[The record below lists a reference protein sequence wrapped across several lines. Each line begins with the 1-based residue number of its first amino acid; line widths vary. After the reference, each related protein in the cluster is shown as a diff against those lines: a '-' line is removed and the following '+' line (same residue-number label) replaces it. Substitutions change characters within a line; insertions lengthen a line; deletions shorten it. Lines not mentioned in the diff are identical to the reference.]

1 MNRTKEGHVWS
12 AKDGSSTGMPCIGA
26 INPPQSYP
34 RGPSEVFDVIVI
46 GAGYTGLVAT
56 RDLTTQGYST
66 LLLEARDRIGG
77 RTWNGVIDGF
87 NYEMGG
93 TWVHWTMPHV
103 YREMSLYSMQSEFII
118 TQVPGGKHDYF
129 TLKSGAGTRN
139 MSHVEEAELFG
150 KVWGLFCDVDG
161 VQATAVMP
169 YPFDTMQNREATAY
183 LDRLS
188 CAERLDQIR
197 ERLSHE
203 EIAMLEAILL
213 QMGGGPLDRM
223 GLLDA
228 IRWWAL
234 GSWTGTG
241 LNDIGLR
248 YRLKYGQSSL
258 ARNIFDHAKETGN
271 LSYSFSTPVQR
282 IEDKNGVVTVS
293 TRTGKT
299 LKARKIICTVPLNV
313 LADIEF
319 SPILPALKVQASREG
334 STNHCNKVHF
344 DVAGDDLISWS
355 SMTSPGK
362 GAICALADNL
372 TKNGDTHI
380 VTFGPSPGMK
390 SAIKLDENIKTVKQS
405 LEHLLPEGQVIKRV
419 VYHDWNAD
427 EFAKGAWSYL
437 PPNFATRYFNALR
450 RPHGNVSFASAD
462 WSDGWRG
469 WIDGAVQDGTQ
480 AAKAVVGVLRVEKI
494 RPISHL

>member
-1 MNRTKEGHVWS
+1 MNQTEEGHVWS
-12 AKDGSSTGMPCIGA
+12 AQDGSSTGMPCIGA
-26 INPPQSYP
+26 ITPPQSQP
-34 RGPSEVFDVIVI
+34 RGPSEILDVIVI
-46 GAGYTGLVAT
+46 GAGL
-56 RDLTTQGYST
+56 LN

-103 YREMSLYSMQSEFII
+103 YREMSLYGMQSEFIV
-118 TQVPGGKHDYF
+118 TQVPGGKHDDF
-129 TLKSGAGTRN
+129 TLKSGFGMRN
-139 MSHVEEAELFG
+139 MSHAEEAELFG

-161 VQATAVMP
+161 VQATAAMP
-169 YPFDTMQNREATAY
+169 YPFDTMQNREETAY
-183 LDRLS
+183 LDKLS

-197 ERLSHE
+197 DRLSHD
-203 EIAMLEAILL
+203 EIVMLEAILL

-271 LSYSFSTPVQR
+271 LSYSFSAPVQR
-282 IEDKNGVVTVS
+282 IEDRNGLVTVS

-299 LKARKIICTVPLNV
+299 FKARKLICTVPLNV

-344 DVAGDDLISWS
+344 DVAGDDLVSWS

-362 GAICALADNL
+362 GAICAIADNL

-380 VTFGPSPGMK
+380 ITFGPSPGMK
-390 SAIKLDENIKTVKQS
+390 SAIKLDDGISTIKLS
-405 LEHLLPEGQVIKRV
+405 LEHLLPKGQVIKRV

-427 EFAKGAWSYL
+427 EFAKGTWSYL
-437 PPNFATRYFNALR
+437 PPNFATRYFDALR

-480 AAKAVVGVLRVEKI
+480 AANAVVGVLRGEKG
-494 RPISHL
+494 RPMSHL